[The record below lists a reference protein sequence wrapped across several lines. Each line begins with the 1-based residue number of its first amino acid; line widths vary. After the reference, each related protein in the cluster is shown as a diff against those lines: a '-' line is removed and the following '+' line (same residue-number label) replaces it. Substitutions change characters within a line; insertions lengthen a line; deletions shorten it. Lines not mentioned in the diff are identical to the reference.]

1 MLKISD
7 VLSEEEA
14 GAQRTFRTYV
24 NYVDALRILLGDL
37 DQLRTL
43 QRSLPEFASL
53 SRRSIPIK
61 IVERS
66 LHRGWLNLKAMRS
79 VPLKTYPELAFAA
92 NLWAP
97 VQAYYSIH
105 DVAAAVITALQ
116 QVHPQTHNEFLRK
129 ATLQFV
135 EGLLPHPFDVTC
147 VGYSTLPNKPKYALR
162 GTAISEAD
170 CRRMSVL
177 SVPTDLDAE
186 ALFVKA
192 IVTTHD
198 RRLEEA
204 CQRFRERK
212 GLRRLTAS
220 QRLLC
225 ATKVSPTSIFHFL
238 YRLRLR
244 SNYDDPRMFLAG
256 QTSIGDAVQHYM
268 HLYDIA
274 LKLLTLLQEVA
285 LQVLDPRDVTELREG
300 YRHFSKNMTPPPWP
314 N

>member
-1 MLKISD
+1 MLKILGRPTVKRKRARSAH
-7 VLSEEEA
+7 S
-14 GAQRTFRTYV
+14 GTYV

-37 DQLRTL
+37 DQSEDPPAILTRICFAL
-43 QRSLPEFASL
+43 AALHPHQESLKGLFIA
-53 SRRSIPIK
+53 R
-61 IVERS
+61 
-66 LHRGWLNLKAMRS
+66 WLNLKAMS
-79 VPLKTYPELAFAA
+79 ECSSQDLAQNWLLQRTCGHPFK
-92 NLWAP
+92 
-97 VQAYYSIH
+97 AYYSIH
-105 DVAAAVITALQ
+105 DVVCGRDYRLTASTIRKHITSSCGKPLC
-116 QVHPQTHNEFLRK
+116 NLWK
-129 ATLQFV
+129 DS
-135 EGLLPHPFDVTC
+135 LPHPFDVTC

-244 SNYDDPRMFLAG
+244 SNYDDPRYVFG
-256 QTSIGDAVQHYM
+256 WSDQYRRCRS
-268 HLYDIA
+268 
-274 LKLLTLLQEVA
+274 TLHA
-285 LQVLDPRDVTELREG
+285 SLRH
-300 YRHFSKNMTPPPWP
+300 RA
-314 N
+314 